1 MNIFSACWLQ
11 NCRAGKFLQTKVQCL
26 LQLKSVNLFLFRIV
40 CEIGWT
46 YSLPVGYKIVEQVNF
61 QHLKVQYL
69 LHLKL
74 PEPKYYRKMFPE
86 FRGVFESMLLSME
99 SLKDVPRVLR

>member
-1 MNIFSACWLQ
+1 MNIFSAGWLQ

-26 LQLKSVNLFLFRIV
+26 LHLKSVNLFLFGII

-61 QHLKVQYL
+61 QHLNTHK
-69 LHLKL
+69 
-74 PEPKYYRKMFPE
+74 RKSSIFYT
-86 FRGVFESMLLSME
+86 
-99 SLKDVPRVLR
+99 